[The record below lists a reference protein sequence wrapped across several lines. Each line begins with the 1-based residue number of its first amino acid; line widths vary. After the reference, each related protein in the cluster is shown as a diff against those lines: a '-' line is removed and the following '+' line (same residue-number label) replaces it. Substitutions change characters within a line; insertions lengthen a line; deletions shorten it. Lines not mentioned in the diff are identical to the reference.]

1 MVPYPE
7 GTFLISSG
15 FPLHSLLMTIPRPRP
30 SVAPCR
36 PGRDGLT
43 LVELLVVIAII
54 GLLVAL
60 LLPAVQVVREAGRR
74 MACVNNLK
82 QIGLAVHAY
91 HDARKTLPPAR
102 ITASFLGWPV
112 FLLPYIEQAPLFA
125 QFDLTKACVDQPA
138 QAMQTAIPLYVCPSR
153 RPVGIQ
159 STQID
164 PFTGQAGACG
174 DYASVDGHSFF
185 NYRCV
190 DANGKPRSD
199 GMIVIATGS
208 PVVGGNLLA
217 QPPTTWRSFT
227 RLRDVTDGLG
237 QTLMIG
243 EKHVRALNFGNETTG
258 GDGPM
263 FGGYA
268 YNIMRLAGFA
278 YRLADGPADT
288 VAGNDRAVFGS
299 AHPGAVNF
307 VWGDGSVRPLQPSI
321 DSTTLARLA
330 TRAEGTVPG
339 AY

>member
-1 MVPYPE
+1 
-7 GTFLISSG
+7 
-15 FPLHSLLMTIPRPRP
+15 
-30 SVAPCR
+30 
-36 PGRDGLT
+36 
-43 LVELLVVIAII
+43 VELLVVIAII

-60 LLPAVQVVREAGRR
+60 LLPAVQMVRESGRR

-91 HDARKTLPPAR
+91 HDARNALPPAR
-102 ITASFLGWPV
+102 ITYTFLGWPV
-112 FLLPYIEQAPLFA
+112 FLLPYMEQAPLFA
-125 QFDLTKACVDQPA
+125 QFDLTKACVNQPA
-138 QAMQTAIPLYVCPSR
+138 EAMRTAIPAYVCPSR
-153 RPVGIQ
+153 RPVGMQ

-164 PFTGQAGACG
+164 VATGQTGACG
-174 DYASVDGHSFF
+174 DYASVDGHSLSA
-185 NYRCV
+185 YRFV

-217 QPPTTWRSFT
+217 QPPATWRSFT

-243 EKHVRALNFGNETTG
+243 EKHVRTVNLGNETNG

-268 YNIMRLAGFA
+268 NNIMRLAGFT

-288 VAGNDRAVFGS
+288 VAGNERDAFGS

-321 DSTTLARLA
+321 DSTTLARLT
-330 TRAEGTVPG
+330 TRAAGTAPG

>member
-1 MVPYPE
+1 
-7 GTFLISSG
+7 
-15 FPLHSLLMTIPRPRP
+15 MTTPAPCP

-60 LLPAVQVVREAGRR
+60 LLPAVQVVRESGRR

-102 ITASFLGWPV
+102 ITYSFLGWPV
-112 FLLPYIEQAPLFA
+112 FLLPYMEQAPLFA

-138 QAMQTAIPLYVCPSR
+138 RAMQTEIPAYVCPSR
-153 RPVGIQ
+153 RPVGMQ
-159 STQID
+159 SKQID
-164 PFTGQAGACG
+164 VATGQTGACG
-174 DYASVDGHSFF
+174 DYASVDGAEIGKF
-185 NYRCV
+185 RWL
-190 DANGKPRSD
+190 DPNGRPLAD
-199 GMIVIATGS
+199 GMIIVATGS
-208 PVVGGNLLA
+208 PVASGNLVA
-217 QPPTTWRSFT
+217 PPATWRSFT

-243 EKHVRALNFGNETTG
+243 EKHVRAVNLGNETTA

-268 YNIMRLAGFA
+268 YNIMRIAGFA

-288 VAGNDRAVFGS
+288 VAGNELAVFGS

-321 DSTTLARLA
+321 DSTTLARLT
-330 TRAEGTVPG
+330 TRAAGTVPG